1 MTIKEIIK
9 DYLDE
14 NGYDGLYDQDAECSC
29 KKDDLFPCGDPVIEC
44 TAGYKGP
51 CDCEEEHDY
60 HIGPRRND
68 DE

>member
-1 MTIKEIIK
+1 MTIKEIVK

-29 KKDDLFPCGDPVIEC
+29 EKDDLFPCDSPMPNCI
-44 TAGYKGP
+44 TGYKGP
-51 CDCEEEHDY
+51 CDCEEEHDF

-68 DE
+68 E